1 MAEGQGGSPG
11 GIRTEP
17 GHLSVKLEGLRPEEL
32 VFSFE
37 RQPERMSKALLGS
50 IAAHG
55 TLVLVAVLMTL
66 YGPKAYQQTFAPE
79 PTSQMVFLAT
89 PGPGGGGGGGGNQS
103 KEPPPKVELPGKEK
117 ITIPAV
123 KPTEVTPQVEKK
135 VEPPPEQDLTIPVAS
150 VADSDQPV
158 AGVLESTVTDA
169 SISRGSGTGTGAGT
183 GRGSGIGE
191 GRGSGLGE
199 GDVAGMG
206 GGVYRPGS
214 GIELPRVIR
223 EVKPQYTAE
232 AMRAKVQ
239 GIVLVEAVV
248 QQDGTVGN
256 VHVVRSL
263 DQTFGLDQEAVKAAR
278 QWRFVPG
285 TRFGRPVPVLVT
297 IELAFTLR

>member
-1 MAEGQGGSPG
+1 MSEGQGGSPG
-11 GIRTEP
+11 VRTEP
-17 GHLSVKLEGLRPEEL
+17 GHLSVKVEGLRPDEL

-50 IAAHG
+50 LGVHG
-55 TLVLVAVLMTL
+55 ALVLAAVLMTL
-66 YGPKAYQQTFAPE
+66 YGPQAYQQTFAPE

-89 PGPGGGGGGGGNQS
+89 PGPGGGGGGGGSQT

-117 ITIPAV
+117 ITVPAV
-123 KPTEVTPQVEKK
+123 KPPEVTPQVEKK

-158 AGVLESTVTDA
+158 TGVLESTVTDA

-206 GGVYRPGS
+206 GDVYRPGS

-223 EVKPQYTAE
+223 EVKPQYTAD

-248 QQDGTVGN
+248 QQDGTVGS

-263 DQTFGLDQEAVKAAR
+263 DQTFGLDQEAVKAAK

-285 TRFGRPVPVLVT
+285 TRFGQPVPVLVT